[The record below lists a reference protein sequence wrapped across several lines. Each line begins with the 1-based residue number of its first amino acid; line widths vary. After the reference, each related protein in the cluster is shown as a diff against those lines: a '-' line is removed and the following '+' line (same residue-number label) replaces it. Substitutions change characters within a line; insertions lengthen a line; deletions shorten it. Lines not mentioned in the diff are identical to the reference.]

1 LGSAPESKEGSR
13 MSTTAVAVIEP
24 CPNAKRK
31 KQLNR
36 GKIIRYVYEC
46 KITCMVCRGQAMVCR
61 CPVCEGCGLVRGV
74 KCERCQASGRLPA
87 SVDLSKDGH

>member
-1 LGSAPESKEGSR
+1 V
-13 MSTTAVAVIEP
+13 STAAVAVVSP

-36 GKIIRYVYEC
+36 GKVIRYVYEC
-46 KITCMVCRGQAMVCR
+46 KLTCMVCHGQAMVTR
-61 CPVCEGCGLVRGV
+61 CPVCQGCGLVGGV

-87 SVDLSKDGH
+87 SVAK